1 VDLTPYLGWLRFL
14 HVAGAFA
21 FVAGH
26 GVSIF
31 VAYEVRRER
40 DRARIA
46 ALLDLS
52 ARSLTTAGIG
62 LLILFVSGI
71 ASGIALSSFGQ
82 GWIWVAIVLLFV
94 IAGAMNPFG
103 TVYMSRIRAALG
115 QRTRGVKA
123 TDPDPV
129 PASDAELARLL
140 QSRRPEGLLLAG
152 GGGFL
157 VILWLM
163 LFKPF

>member
-1 VDLTPYLGWLRFL
+1 MDLTPYVGWILFL

-31 VAYEVRRER
+31 VAFRLRHER
-40 DRARIA
+40 DRARLA

-52 ARSLTTAGIG
+52 TSSLITAGIG
-62 LLILFVSGI
+62 LLVLLVSGI
-71 ASGIALSSFGQ
+71 LAGIVLDSFGRL
-82 GWIWVAIVLLFV
+82 WIWISLILLVV
-94 IAGAMNPFG
+94 IGGAMTPLG
-103 TVYMSRIRAALG
+103 ITHYGRIRAGLG
-115 QRTRGVKA
+115 QRIRGMKE
-123 TDPDPV
+123 TDPAPV
-129 PASDAELARLL
+129 PVSDAELAALL
-140 QSRRPEGLLLAG
+140 ESRRAETLLLVG

-163 LFKPF
+163 MFRPF

>member
-1 VDLTPYLGWLRFL
+1 MDLTPYLSWLRFL

-31 VAYEVRRER
+31 VAYQVRQER
-40 DRARIA
+40 DRARLA

-71 ASGIALSSFGQ
+71 ISGIVLGSFGQ
-82 GWIWVAIVLLFV
+82 AWIWIAIVLLVV

-103 TVYMSRIRAALG
+103 TVYLGQVRAALG
-115 QRTRGVKA
+115 QRTRGVKP

-129 PASDAELARLL
+129 PAPDAELAGLL
-140 QSRRPEGLLLAG
+140 ESRRPEALLLIG

-163 LFKPF
+163 IFRPF

>member
-1 VDLTPYLGWLRFL
+1 MDLSPYLGWLRFL
-14 HVAGAFA
+14 HVAGAFL

-31 VAYEVRRER
+31 VAFQLRHEC
-40 DRARIA
+40 DRARIG

-52 ARSLTTAGIG
+52 ARSLTAAGIG

-71 ASGIALSSFGQ
+71 VAGIVLGSFGQ
-82 GWIWVAIVLLFV
+82 AWIWISLVLLVV
-94 IAGAMNPFG
+94 IAGAMNPVG
-103 TVYMSRIRAALG
+103 TVYLSGIRAALG
-115 QRTRGVKA
+115 QRTRGVKPS
-123 TDPDPV
+123 DPEPV
-129 PASDAELARLL
+129 PASDAELAILL
-140 QSRRPEGLLLAG
+140 ESRRPEQLLLLG

-163 LFKPF
+163 MFRPF

>member
-1 VDLTPYLGWLRFL
+1 MDLTPYLGWLRFL

-31 VAYEVRRER
+31 VAYQIRRER

-52 ARSLTTAGIG
+52 ARSLTTAGLG
-62 LLILFVSGI
+62 LLVLFVSGI
-71 ASGIALSSFGQ
+71 VSGVVLGSFGQ
-82 GWIWVAIVLLFV
+82 AWIWVAIVLLLV
-94 IAGAMNPFG
+94 LAGAMNPFG
-103 TVYMSRIRAALG
+103 TVYLSRIRVAIG
-115 QRTRGVKA
+115 QRTRGMKPA
-123 TDPDPV
+123 DAEPI
-129 PASDAELARLL
+129 PASDAELATLL
-140 QSRRPEGLLLAG
+140 ASRRPEALLLIG

-163 LFKPF
+163 MFKPF